1 MQAWY
6 RRALASEV
14 LGRHDAITDAREAD
28 RLMTMHEWSSPQ
40 LDTLLQRLT
49 ESLPATNSSSIA
61 SECISRAVIGL
72 QLGVSECQLDDET
85 VHGPSF
91 DTVLAAAAPGLSGG
105 GHSFLTCAH

>member
-14 LGRHDAITDAREAD
+14 LGRHDAIEDAREAD
-28 RLMTMHEWSSPQ
+28 RLMTMHGWSSP
-40 LDTLLQRLT
+40 LLKTLLQRLT
-49 ESLPATNSSSIA
+49 ESLPATTPSNIA
-61 SECISRAVIGL
+61 SECLSRAVIDL
-72 QLGVSECQLDDET
+72 QQGVSECQLDAEK
-85 VHGPSF
+85 VQEPSF